1 MLTIKMHELLNMHFD
16 LGQAITL
23 KGKFSEK
30 TSYAYFNYED
40 ESGAYHSATLTMG
53 TQVRGN
59 K

>member
-1 MLTIKMHELLNMHFD
+1 MNMHFD